1 MNIKKIHQ
9 LIKQIYTTV
18 NHAGSFTSARKIKHI
33 LKTKYGENVSENRI
47 QEWLNEQRVYT
58 LHRRAIHTF
67 KRNPTMVCYID
78 EQWQADLLFLPELNG
93 KEIGM
98 LLCIDI
104 ASRYIWGKPIRNK
117 SGEQV
122 TKAMKDILIEA
133 KPRCPWKLQTD
144 DGKEFFNSTF
154 QKLMKDFDIN
164 HFSTYSDMK
173 AALVERAVRS
183 IKEKIYRILE
193 NPKYKNKWVN
203 LVDDCLESYNATFHE
218 SIQMAPNEVNESN
231 IGIVLNN
238 QFKKYWIKDRT
249 WKKPLFSIGDKVRIS
264 KARRIFKKGYKGKWK
279 EELFIIDKIKQT
291 HPSNT
296 YKLIDLNNEP
306 LLGTFYAIEL
316 QKINADASTEY
327 QIEKI
332 LRERKKNGKK
342 EMLVRWLGYSKEF
355 DSWVPAENITDV
367 D

>member
-1 MNIKKIHQ
+1 
-9 LIKQIYTTV
+9 
-18 NHAGSFTSARKIKHI
+18 
-33 LKTKYGENVSENRI
+33 
-47 QEWLNEQRVYT
+47 
-58 LHRRAIHTF
+58 
-67 KRNPTMVCYID
+67 
-78 EQWQADLLFLPELNG
+78 
-93 KEIGM
+93 
-98 LLCIDI
+98 
-104 ASRYIWGKPIRNK
+104 
-117 SGEQV
+117 
-122 TKAMKDILIEA
+122 
-133 KPRCPWKLQTD
+133 LQTD

-218 SIQMAPNEVNESN
+218 IIQMAPNAVNESN

-238 QFKKYWIKDRT
+238 QFKKYWIKDHT

-264 KARRIFKKGYKGKWK
+264 KARRIFKKGYKGNWK

-291 HPSNT
+291 LPSNT

-306 LLGTFYAIEL
+306 
-316 QKINADASTEY
+316 ASSWY
-327 QIEKI
+327 I
-332 LRERKKNGKK
+332 LCYRITKNQC
-342 EMLVRWLGYSKEF
+342 
-355 DSWVPAENITDV
+355 
-367 D
+367 